1 MGDGMMNIEALIPF
15 NGQVIQTKKLT
26 ELGYNTKSINKLMD
40 DKYLERTRKGYYKVT
55 LQDDLDVSLM
65 IHYLMNNL
73 YDEFIDYFDS
83 LTIKGYE
90 AYYYKFMY
98 DIMTNNFSSAYKSL
112 IKCCE
117 LNVTQD
123 NKLNLYTYVLL
134 LTELMNLSN
143 RKLVSLKNK
152 LFDAKEETLSTF
164 LEYIIQR
171 DYDRACDNLRLHKD
185 KLSKLETKV
194 LRELSLKAKESYNK
208 KHSPE
213 MEEYNNL
220 YNLFYECI
228 SSNDYDSAYYYF
240 AKMYTL
246 SNSMGIE
253 DIRLKIIGDLFGCFN
268 YIVEH
273 QEVTLDTYK
282 TKYTYEK
289 DAISSFYQAL
299 NRNDYINA
307 LKFTTEIIKTSND
320 PNFTIY
326 HALLERIYNFLNIRS
341 VIKARTLEQK
351 EITLDDLIKEKKYN
365 EALALA
371 TKSNMDTH
379 DKTMITSIL
388 ESIVALDNGSYFT
401 SNN

>member
-1 MGDGMMNIEALIPF
+1 MMNIEALIPF

-351 EITLDDLIKEKKYN
+351 EITLDDLIKAKKYN

>member
-164 LEYIIQR
+164 LEYIIQ
-171 DYDRACDNLRLHKD
+171 
-185 KLSKLETKV
+185 
-194 LRELSLKAKESYNK
+194 
-208 KHSPE
+208 
-213 MEEYNNL
+213 
-220 YNLFYECI
+220 
-228 SSNDYDSAYYYF
+228 
-240 AKMYTL
+240 
-246 SNSMGIE
+246 
-253 DIRLKIIGDLFGCFN
+253 II
-268 YIVEH
+268 
-273 QEVTLDTYK
+273 
-282 TKYTYEK
+282 
-289 DAISSFYQAL
+289 
-299 NRNDYINA
+299 
-307 LKFTTEIIKTSND
+307 
-320 PNFTIY
+320 
-326 HALLERIYNFLNIRS
+326 
-341 VIKARTLEQK
+341 
-351 EITLDDLIKEKKYN
+351 
-365 EALALA
+365 
-371 TKSNMDTH
+371 
-379 DKTMITSIL
+379 
-388 ESIVALDNGSYFT
+388 
-401 SNN
+401 

>member
-1 MGDGMMNIEALIPF
+1 MMNIEALIPF

-228 SSNDYDSAYYYF
+228 SSNDYESAYYYF

-246 SNSMGIE
+246 SNSIGIE

-307 LKFTTEIIKTSND
+307 LKFTTEIIKISND

-351 EITLDDLIKEKKYN
+351 EITLDDLIKAKKYN

>member
-1 MGDGMMNIEALIPF
+1 MMNIEALIPF

>member
-1 MGDGMMNIEALIPF
+1 MMNIEALIPF
-15 NGQVIQTKKLT
+15 NGQVIRTKKLT